1 MSVTP
6 MPAQSENTTPDL
18 SELVSGLK
26 ARLYARRAQ
35 HELDRQLDTNNHPW
49 KNGSTKSPSA
59 G

>member
-1 MSVTP
+1 MAVTP
-6 MPAQSENTTPDL
+6 NPARSENPTLDV

-35 HELDRQLDTNNHPW
+35 NELDRKLDSDNHPW